1 MEKYYKVDIYN
12 NIIYDEVSYKQNGTD
27 TKTKKGELL

>member
-12 NIIYDEVSYKQNGTD
+12 NIIYDEVSDKQNATD